1 MRVKVDAL
9 LRLVEARGA
18 PKLQPIHGLNS
29 NKSPTPLPKS
39 NVIAY
44 SGGVD
49 STLAAKIVHQVFPE
63 TTVACLG
70 ISPSLSQ
77 QQLQQARDV
86 AEHINMPLWMCHTT
100 ESQNEHYVANQGQR
114 CVRMTSKYYY
124 CSAMVLILLILLIL
138 KYQALVVCSCYYCKT
153 NLYTTINEV
162 AEFAMFVFLYYCLC
176 NPRDMA

>member
-1 MRVKVDAL
+1 MRAKVDAL

-18 PKLQPIHGLNS
+18 PKLQPATAHGITATGS
-29 NKSPTPLPKS
+29 LPKT

-86 AEHINMPLWMCHTT
+86 AEHIRVPLWTCTTT
-100 ESQNEHYVANQGQR
+100 ESQNEHYVANKGRR
-114 CVRMTSKYYY
+114 CV
-124 CSAMVLILLILLIL
+124 C
-138 KYQALVVCSCYYCKT
+138 VCCAAVY
-153 NLYTTINEV
+153 
-162 AEFAMFVFLYYCLC
+162 
-176 NPRDMA
+176 